1 MFFFSPY
8 SSSDVA
14 ASPVRGKEPSIA
26 TANNID
32 TLLGATESSEIVQP
46 PEAVQ
51 DKVHFIFNNISQAN
65 LQQKVRSKEI
75 TPELAWRVLLELQF
89 RLGCLWR
96 YGDMCGHGISW
107 FNDCAVFQKFSN
119 MAGRDIGK
127 VLHHATYDLT
137 TAFC

>member
-1 MFFFSPY
+1 MFLFSSY

-46 PEAVQ
+46 PENVQ

-65 LQQKVRSKEI
+65 LPQKVS
-75 TPELAWRVLLELQF
+75 
-89 RLGCLWR
+89 
-96 YGDMCGHGISW
+96 
-107 FNDCAVFQKFSN
+107 
-119 MAGRDIGK
+119 
-127 VLHHATYDLT
+127 
-137 TAFC
+137 